1 MVTGACTLYPNYKQI
16 MNKGLQRRK
25 NSSVSLREK
34 MAGLL
39 FGKKKWCLSLFPALE
54 FYSSFPVFFFFFNP
68 PDLALAYIQ
77 HVCMHECACVCA
89 RVHTYLD
96 RQQVIGFLIPSNIL
110 TQCRFSYSSHSA
122 VLISDQSA
130 RSCHLSL
137 QPANSLPDP
146 DSHNS
151 FSQDIPY
158 VELYITICI
167 KHTSMQLC
175 KMTNVNYV
183 PSLIWWLPIYS
194 GALDIAWSICLESR
208 NLEIGQ
214 PYEHGLDSS
223 LSSVQYTI
231 L

>member
-1 MVTGACTLYPNYKQI
+1 MHACTC
-16 MNKGLQRRK
+16 
-25 NSSVSLREK
+25 V
-34 MAGLL
+34 
-39 FGKKKWCLSLFPALE
+39 
-54 FYSSFPVFFFFFNP
+54 
-68 PDLALAYIQ
+68 
-77 HVCMHECACVCA
+77 CVCA
-89 RVHTYLD
+89 HAHTYLD

-110 TQCRFSYSSHSA
+110 TQCRFSHSSHSA
-122 VLISDQSA
+122 VLISGQSA

-158 VELYITICI
+158 VELYITICV

-175 KMTNVNYV
+175 KMTNIKDV
-183 PSLIWWLPIYS
+183 PSLIWWLPIYRK
-194 GALDIAWSICLESR
+194 ALDIAWSICLGSW
-208 NLEIGQ
+208 NLKTGQ